1 MSKKRRTWTPEE
13 KATIVL
19 EILREENTLAE
30 IAKKHEVSQQLLSR
44 WKTEFIANMSA
55 VFNKKNEDVDKLKQE
70 HEDEKELL
78 VKKIGELTLDVDWL
92 KKKQIQIFIKIYNLN
107 NFIILF
113 MLFREEIKHPITYMK
128 EKYLYIFL
136 HFFLF
141 VLFLLIYY
149 LIFHG
154 HRRF

>member
-1 MSKKRRTWTPEE
+1 MVVLLIWRTTTPEE

-92 KKKQIQIFIKIYNLN
+92 KKKQIQISQ
-107 NFIILF
+107 
-113 MLFREEIKHPITYMK
+113 MK
-128 EKYLYIFL
+128 KKE
-136 HFFLF
+136 
-141 VLFLLIYY
+141 
-149 LIFHG
+149 
-154 HRRF
+154 R